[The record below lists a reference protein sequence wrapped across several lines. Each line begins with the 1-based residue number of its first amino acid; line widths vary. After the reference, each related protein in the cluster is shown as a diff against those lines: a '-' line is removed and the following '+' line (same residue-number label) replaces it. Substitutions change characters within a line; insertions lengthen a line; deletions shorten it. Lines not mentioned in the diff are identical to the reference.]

1 MAELEQAIKNLDRNL
16 RLLIKKNKRLEQELI
31 KLKGEKKKLEETYS
45 TISASLEQINLQNS
59 ILKSTQQKLE
69 PEEKKAA
76 EKQIQQFIRE
86 IDRCIAFLSR

>member
-16 RLLIKKNKRLEQELI
+16 RLLIKKNKRLEQELN
-31 KLKGEKKKLEETYS
+31 KLKEEKKKLEDRHS
-45 TISASLEQINLQNS
+45 AISDSLEQISLQNS
-59 ILKSTQQKLE
+59 ILKSAQQKLD

-76 EKQIQQFIRE
+76 EKKIQQFLRE

>member
-31 KLKGEKKKLEETYS
+31 KLKGEKKKLEE
-45 TISASLEQINLQNS
+45 QNS
-59 ILKSTQQKLE
+59 ILKSSQQKLD

-76 EKQIQQFIRE
+76 EKQIQQFIQE
-86 IDRCIAFLSR
+86 IDRCISFLSR